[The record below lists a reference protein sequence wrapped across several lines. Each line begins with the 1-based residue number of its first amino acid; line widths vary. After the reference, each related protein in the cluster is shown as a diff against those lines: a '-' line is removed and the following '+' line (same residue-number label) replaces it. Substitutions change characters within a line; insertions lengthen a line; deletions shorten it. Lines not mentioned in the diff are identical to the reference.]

1 MPPISERLFSV
12 EQETYTSDDYYTPKW
27 IFDALGIVF
36 DLDVACP
43 PQGPLHTP
51 CSRYFTQKDDGL
63 SCEWQ
68 GNVFMNPPY
77 SKATPWVKRFINHKN
92 GIALLPMAKSQWF
105 NDIWDDCEAIV
116 VLPCKLIFEHPEH
129 LKGSIFL
136 PAMLAAYGS
145 NNLQALHN
153 LKIGRVR

>member
-1 MPPISERLFSV
+1 MNDRLFPV
-12 EQETYTSDDYYTPKW
+12 TQETYTSDDYYTPKW
-27 IFDALGIVF
+27 IFDALGVHF

-51 CSRYFTQKDDGL
+51 CSAYYTQETDGL
-63 SCEWQ
+63 LSPWR

-77 SKATPWVKRFINHKN
+77 SKATPWVKKFMAHKN

-105 NDIWDDCEAIV
+105 NDIWNDCEGIT
-116 VLPCKLIFEHPEH
+116 VLPYKLIFEHADK

-136 PAMLAAYGS
+136 PAMLAAYGTANVKAL
-145 NNLQALHN
+145 NNS
-153 LKIGRVR
+153 KISRVR